1 MDEQRGPTPIE
12 GTQQFACLQFAFSS
26 GDARAYSSSRANL
39 KRGIKAARHC
49 YKLRI
54 EEHFKSNSDTRR
66 MWQGIQAIT
75 DYKPANIS
83 PPSSDAS
90 LPDELNHFYGRFDR
104 ENREQVIKAVLPA
117 DHQPL
122 TLSPFNVCAALS
134 RTNARKA
141 AGPDGIPGRVLRACA
156 VQLTEVWTDIFNLS
170 LAQAVVPVCLKTSS
184 IVPVPKHST
193 AASLNDFRPV
203 ALTPIISKC
212 FERLVL
218 AHLKT
223 CLPPTLDPFQF
234 AYRQNRSTED
244 AISTALHSAL
254 SHLDNSNTYVRM
266 LFIDFSSAFNTII
279 PSKLI
284 TKLTELGINTSLC
297 TWIQDFLTN
306 RPQSVRLDEHTSST
320 LTLNTG
326 VPQGCV
332 LSPLLYSLFTYDC
345 TTIHGSNTIVKF
357 ADDTTVIG
365 LISNNDETAY
375 REEVQHLTAWC
386 ANNNLALNTKKTKEL
401 IVDFRKSR
409 GGTHT
414 PIRINGT
421 EVECVTSYRFLGVH
435 ISEDLS
441 WTLNTSKL
449 IKKAHQRLFFLRK
462 LKKAH
467 LSPQILVNFY
477 RCIIESILTN
487 CVTVWYG
494 NCSVSD
500 RKALQR
506 VVKTAQRII
515 GSSLPSIEA
524 VQSKRCLRKA
534 RGICKDCS
542 HPNHRLFTLLPSG
555 RRYRSLRTRTSR
567 FRGSF
572 FPAAVTLLNSTP
584 PPRPF
589 IALIHA
595 S

>member
-1 MDEQRGPTPIE
+1 MT
-12 GTQQFACLQFAFSS
+12 S
-26 GDARAYSSSRANL
+26 G
-39 KRGIKAARHC
+39 
-49 YKLRI
+49 
-54 EEHFKSNSDTRR
+54 
-66 MWQGIQAIT
+66 
-75 DYKPANIS
+75 
-83 PPSSDAS
+83 
-90 LPDELNHFYGRFDR
+90 
-104 ENREQVIKAVLPA
+104 
-117 DHQPL
+117 
-122 TLSPFNVCAALS
+122 
-134 RTNARKA
+134 
-141 AGPDGIPGRVLRACA
+141 
-156 VQLTEVWTDIFNLS
+156 
-170 LAQAVVPVCLKTSS
+170 
-184 IVPVPKHST
+184 
-193 AASLNDFRPV
+193 
-203 ALTPIISKC
+203 
-212 FERLVL
+212 
-218 AHLKT
+218 
-223 CLPPTLDPFQF
+223 
-234 AYRQNRSTED
+234 
-244 AISTALHSAL
+244 
-254 SHLDNSNTYVRM
+254 
-266 LFIDFSSAFNTII
+266 
-279 PSKLI
+279 
-284 TKLTELGINTSLC
+284 
-297 TWIQDFLTN
+297 
-306 RPQSVRLDEHTSST
+306 
-320 LTLNTG
+320 
-326 VPQGCV
+326 
-332 LSPLLYSLFTYDC
+332 
-345 TTIHGSNTIVKF
+345 
-357 ADDTTVIG
+357 
-365 LISNNDETAY
+365 
-375 REEVQHLTAWC
+375 
-386 ANNNLALNTKKTKEL
+386 
-401 IVDFRKSR
+401 R

-421 EVECVTSYRFLGVH
+421 EVERVTSYRFLGVH

-441 WTLNTSKL
+441 WTLNSSKL

-524 VQSKRCLRKA
+524 VQSKRYLRNA

>member
-1 MDEQRGPTPIE
+1 M
-12 GTQQFACLQFAFSS
+12 
-26 GDARAYSSSRANL
+26 
-39 KRGIKAARHC
+39 
-49 YKLRI
+49 
-54 EEHFKSNSDTRR
+54 
-66 MWQGIQAIT
+66 
-75 DYKPANIS
+75 
-83 PPSSDAS
+83 
-90 LPDELNHFYGRFDR
+90 
-104 ENREQVIKAVLPA
+104 
-117 DHQPL
+117 
-122 TLSPFNVCAALS
+122 
-134 RTNARKA
+134 
-141 AGPDGIPGRVLRACA
+141 
-156 VQLTEVWTDIFNLS
+156 
-170 LAQAVVPVCLKTSS
+170 CLKTSS

-284 TKLTELGINTSLC
+284 TKLTELG
-297 TWIQDFLTN
+297 
-306 RPQSVRLDEHTSST
+306 
-320 LTLNTG
+320 
-326 VPQGCV
+326 CV

-421 EVECVTSYRFLGVH
+421 EVEHVTSYRFLGVH

-449 IKKAHQRLFFLRK
+449 IKKARQRLFFLRK

-467 LSPQILVNFY
+467 LSP
-477 RCIIESILTN
+477 
-487 CVTVWYG
+487 
-494 NCSVSD
+494 
-500 RKALQR
+500 
-506 VVKTAQRII
+506 
-515 GSSLPSIEA
+515 
-524 VQSKRCLRKA
+524 
-534 RGICKDCS
+534 
-542 HPNHRLFTLLPSG
+542 
-555 RRYRSLRTRTSR
+555 RSW
-567 FRGSF
+567 
-572 FPAAVTLLNSTP
+572 
-584 PPRPF
+584 
-589 IALIHA
+589 
-595 S
+595 

>member
-1 MDEQRGPTPIE
+1 MP
-12 GTQQFACLQFAFSS
+12 L
-26 GDARAYSSSRANL
+26 NL
-39 KRGIKAARHC
+39 LHC
-49 YKLRI
+49 
-54 EEHFKSNSDTRR
+54 
-66 MWQGIQAIT
+66 A
-75 DYKPANIS
+75 
-83 PPSSDAS
+83 
-90 LPDELNHFYGRFDR
+90 
-104 ENREQVIKAVLPA
+104 
-117 DHQPL
+117 
-122 TLSPFNVCAALS
+122 
-134 RTNARKA
+134 
-141 AGPDGIPGRVLRACA
+141 
-156 VQLTEVWTDIFNLS
+156 
-170 LAQAVVPVCLKTSS
+170 
-184 IVPVPKHST
+184 VPKHST

-421 EVECVTSYRFLGVH
+421 EVERVTSYRFLGVH

-477 RCIIESILTN
+477 RSIIESILTN

-524 VQSKRCLRKA
+524 VQHMRCLRKA
-534 RGICKDCS
+534 PGICKDCS

-555 RRYRSLRTRTSR
+555 RRCRSLRTQ
-567 FRGSF
+567 
-572 FPAAVTLLNSTP
+572 V
-584 PPRPF
+584 
-589 IALIHA
+589 
-595 S
+595 